1 MTGDA
6 VQPLKTNKQSLSA
19 QAQRY
24 LLRLIEDGTYQPGEQ
39 LPSQSDLAVQLG
51 ISRPTLRE
59 ALLNL
64 EQEGIIFR
72 KHGVGTFVTTGYD
85 RRLESGLERLES
97 ILELAARQGM
107 ELGFTALQA
116 EEIPAG
122 PEASKRFQIATG
134 SPLTRVSRRI
144 VVGEKPV
151 AYMID
156 IVPAAILPVTALSET
171 FNGSVLDTLRRR
183 QGVRVARAVADIEAL
198 NAGAFLVDK
207 LQVKRGTAILL
218 MEESVLNEEGAV
230 VGHSRNYFVPDFFR
244 FHVVRR

>member
-6 VQPLKTNKQSLSA
+6 VQPLRTNRQSLSA
-19 QAQRY
+19 QAQQY
-24 LLRLIEDGTYQPGEQ
+24 LLHLIEDGTYRPGEQ
-39 LPSQSDLAVQLG
+39 LPSQADLAVQLG

-64 EQEGIIFR
+64 EQEGVIFR
-72 KHGVGTFVTTGYD
+72 RHGVGTFVTPGYD

-107 ELGFTALQA
+107 ELGFTALQV
-116 EEIPAG
+116 EEIPAD
-122 PEASKRFQIATG
+122 PEASKRFQITAG

-144 VVGEKPV
+144 VVDEKPV

-156 IVPAAILPVTALSET
+156 VVPAAILSVTDLDET
-171 FNGSVLDTLRRR
+171 FDGSVLDMLRKS
-183 QGVRVARAVADIEAL
+183 QKVRVARAVADIEAL
-198 NAGAFLVDK
+198 TAGAFLVDK

-218 MEESVLNEEGAV
+218 MEESVLDEEGMV
-230 VGHSRNYFVPDFFR
+230 VGHSWNYFVPDFFR